1 MTSPSSERER
11 ELLHSISL
19 GDRRAFALLFDSYFQ
34 MLGSFVYKITESLED
49 TEEIV
54 QDVFIKIWLRRSSLN
69 EIKSFKQYLFT
80 MCKHQSLNHLRKTAN
95 KAILF
100 QQVEDI
106 YLENVLDTN
115 EENYIEQLRA
125 LVDKA
130 VDQLS
135 PQQKNI
141 FVLSKIERLKYK
153 EISEKLNI
161 TPETVKKHMYYASKA
176 IRDYVQNHMDEVIIL
191 ILLTPLTL
199 GKIS

>member
-115 EENYIEQLRA
+115 EDNYIEQLRA

-153 EISEKLNI
+153 EISERLNI

-176 IRDYVQNHMDEVIIL
+176 IRDYVQNHMDEVIIV